1 MEGEL
6 QRRLGVNLRV
16 RRTRLAMSQEE
27 FAELLGVHRTYYGGI
42 ERAERNLTLR
52 SVERIAQI
60 LEVDA
65 HELLRPASRRA
76 AR

>member
-1 MEGEL
+1 
-6 QRRLGVNLRV
+6 
-16 RRTRLAMSQEE
+16 MSQEE